1 MKLSQKVYHR
11 IPIETAEPYFG
22 DIGEAR
28 TDENGQVRIDIDPL
42 FAETVNTS
50 CPYQVFLQPYCN
62 GNFYVSERAE
72 NYFIV
77 SGTPNG
83 AFGYEIKAKQKG
95 YENIRLE
102 YSNIQ

>member
-28 TDENGQVRIDIDPL
+28 TDENGQVRIDIEPL

-50 CPYQVFLQPYCN
+50 YPYQVFLQPYCD
-62 GNFYVSERAE
+62 GNFHVSERAE